1 MCAETSTCAHELNQ
15 PTGTSTPDSH
25 QKICRVLKQFHMPT
39 FVERRKSWLVQVA
52 QLARRLVMHCVNPG
66 NEQTNAFVALL
77 FSTFAVH
84 VLGRAHISPASRIRG
99 VCSGPGSNRW
109 KQLVTFILRCTMLWR
124 LFYVVGTRGYSVCR
138 CSVQFKLDHQV
149 RSANHSNEDSCM
161 H

>member
-1 MCAETSTCAHELNQ
+1 MCAETCTCAHEFNQ

-25 QKICRVLKQFHMPT
+25 QKIRRVLPI
-39 FVERRKSWLVQVA
+39 FVERTEPWLAQVA
-52 QLARRLVMHCVNPG
+52 QSARRLVMHCVNPG

-77 FSTFAVH
+77 FSTFAVY

-99 VCSGPGSNRW
+99 VCSGPGSNRL
-109 KQLVTFILRCTMLWR
+109 KQLITFILRGTMLRR
-124 LFYVVGTRGYSVCR
+124 LLYVVGTRGYSVCR

-149 RSANHSNEDSCM
+149 RSANHSNEGSCM